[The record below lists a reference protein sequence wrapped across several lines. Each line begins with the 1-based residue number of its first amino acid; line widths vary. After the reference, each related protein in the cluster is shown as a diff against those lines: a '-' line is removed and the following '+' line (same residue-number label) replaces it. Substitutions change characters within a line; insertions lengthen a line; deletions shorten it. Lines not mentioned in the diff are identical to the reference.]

1 VPKKLDRFYF
11 YSPEKSGPRIDASP
25 THPRT
30 MSASMKQ
37 LIQSI
42 IGRFGFR
49 LIRLDDR
56 VRPFFGL
63 DSFFPLLKQFGFAPQ
78 HIIDVGANHGEWT
91 RAAIRYFPDAQYTLV
106 EPQDSLKVHIS
117 DLLDDG
123 YKIRWLNVGAGDRR
137 GDFLFSIFP
146 DRDDCSSFALTKE
159 EARGAGLRQITVEVR
174 TLNDIASPTDM
185 PRPEIVKI
193 DAEGFDLRVLQGA
206 SDLFGKTDIFL
217 VEACFCAPLENSVA
231 AVVAFMANAGYH
243 LIDITDLNR
252 SPKRGVLWVSELA
265 FLRNGSPLLEYV
277 TSYE

>member
-11 YSPEKSGPRIDASP
+11 YSPEKSGARISSNSAHHRS
-25 THPRT
+25 
-30 MSASMKQ
+30 MSATMRE

-56 VRPFFGL
+56 VRPFYGL

-91 RAAIRYFPDAQYTLV
+91 RNAIKYFPDAQYTLV
-106 EPQDSLKVHIS
+106 EPQDGLKVYIT
-117 DLLDDG
+117 DLLDAG
-123 YKIRWLNVGAGDRR
+123 YKIRWLNVGAGDKC
-137 GDFLFSIFP
+137 DSFLFTISH
-146 DRDDCSSFALTKE
+146 RDDSSSFALTKE
-159 EARGAGLRQITVEVR
+159 EAGGQGLQQITIEVR
-174 TLNDIASPTDM
+174 TLNDIASQTGIA
-185 PRPEIVKI
+185 RPEIIKI

-206 SDLFGKTDIFL
+206 SDLLGKTDIFL
-217 VEACFCAPLENSVA
+217 IEACFCAPYENSVA

-252 SPKRGVLWVSELA
+252 SPKHGVLWVSELA
-265 FLRNGSPLLEYV
+265 FLRNGSPLLECV